1 MTYSRAAKAGYIVQ
15 DCCPLCGQ
23 RGDTLRHRIWFCPH
37 PDAVA
42 ARDAVAPAWL
52 QAEARRS
59 PDTDTFW
66 TNGFLPHP
74 GDTWPGPTSAPQAMV
89 QFGGDDDDERPA
101 HHEGTHEAPR
111 LCGRLSGDGS
121 CTAHVFP
128 ELRRAAMA
136 IVQRRADGS
145 RGWTIQCTVP
155 PPVPQTPPR
164 PRSFACSPSRSA
176 SLTLLPMPASPPT
189 VPMSW
194 RHKMAPPPMLSGLAE
209 LTQGS

>member
-1 MTYSRAAKAGYIVQ
+1 MTCSRAAKAGYIVQ

-101 HHEGTHEAPR
+101 QHEGTHEAPR

-136 IVQRRADGS
+136 IVGRMDPAGGPSNAR
-145 RGWTIQCTVP
+145 CP
-155 PPVPQTPPR
+155 PPRCLRPPR

-194 RHKMAPPPMLSGLAE
+194 RLTMALPLMLSGRAE
-209 LTQGS
+209 LTQVS